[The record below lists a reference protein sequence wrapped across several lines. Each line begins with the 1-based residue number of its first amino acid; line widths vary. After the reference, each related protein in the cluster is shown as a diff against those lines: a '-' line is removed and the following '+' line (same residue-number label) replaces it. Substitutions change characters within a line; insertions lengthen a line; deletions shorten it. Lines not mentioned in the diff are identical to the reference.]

1 MLFEKNDFL
10 NVLFTSTSFMTGTGL
25 KKWSPPNLSFLSVF
39 FAMSVIGKE
48 DVLLAKIVELKSEKS
63 DKP

>member
-1 MLFEKNDFL
+1 
-10 NVLFTSTSFMTGTGL
+10 MTGTGL